1 MLTIWKR
8 IAALFGGNR
17 LERELN
23 EELETHLAMQ
33 EEEFRARGMS
43 PRAARM
49 AARREFGGVAQ
60 TAEAYRERRGLP
72 WIETAVMDLRYGLR
86 GLRRNPGF
94 TVAAVVSLA
103 MGIGANAALF
113 SVLDALLL
121 KSAAV
126 REPGRLV
133 RVLDGETDALTY
145 AQFRNVRR
153 AGALVGAAAMQRPFG
168 DVQIEEHGE
177 ARAAALDR

>member
-60 TAEAYRERRGLP
+60 TAEAYRERRGIP
-72 WIETAVMDLRYGLR
+72 WIEGGVKDLRYAFR
-86 GLRRNPGF
+86 GLARNRGF
-94 TVAAVVSLA
+94 TAAPGGFFCGRVGGATPPLP
-103 MGIGANAALF
+103 IGHHLPMTP
-113 SVLDALLL
+113 
-121 KSAAV
+121 K
-126 REPGRLV
+126 R
-133 RVLDGETDALTY
+133 
-145 AQFRNVRR
+145 
-153 AGALVGAAAMQRPFG
+153 
-168 DVQIEEHGE
+168 
-177 ARAAALDR
+177 